1 MKGRVRGGE
10 QEGGGSE
17 WEREVRKKRS
27 EGELQRKG
35 EREQGE
41 SLFLLNSLTVVLSAL
56 PPALPQCRAAACIN
70 NASDSTRGTGQTSNR
85 HLPGNH
91 HYGHHCHD
99 NNCWAHTGGIPLP
112 RWPSSPPA
120 AVAQRGPPCL
130 LLLDQKQAKSA
141 ARLRHRMRRENAD
154 WSRFWGELIGQDI
167 QSEQSLGEL
176 FNNSRGERGG
186 GMFWRYKS
194 QKESP

>member
-1 MKGRVRGGE
+1 MHFAMMDHERPTFLMHTRTR
-10 QEGGGSE
+10 QTPMRNEG
-17 WEREVRKKRS
+17 ERE
-27 EGELQRKG
+27 G

-56 PPALPQCRAAACIN
+56 PPALPQCQAAACIN
-70 NASDSTRGTGQTSNR
+70 NAGDSTRGTGQTSNR

-99 NNCWAHTGGIPLP
+99 NNCRVHTGGIPLP

-141 ARLRHRMRRENAD
+141 ARLRHRMRREKAD
-154 WSRFWGELIGQDI
+154 
-167 QSEQSLGEL
+167 
-176 FNNSRGERGG
+176 
-186 GMFWRYKS
+186 
-194 QKESP
+194 